1 MDRVVTKKGGIKA
14 MMRAIETT
22 AVVGP
27 DGALTIDQP
36 VDVPAGRHRVILVI
50 DEQVVPEDMAHYP
63 PGFFEETYGSLADDP
78 LPLTPEGGDEHEVPG

>member
-27 DGALTIDQP
+27 DGSVTIDQP
-36 VDVPAGRHRVILVI
+36 VDVSAGRHHAILVI
-50 DEQVVPEDMAHYP
+50 DEQVIPEDPANYP
-63 PGFFEETYGSLADDP
+63 PGFFEKTYGSLADDP
-78 LPLTPEGGDEHEVPG
+78 LPLMQEGGDEYEVCG

>member
-50 DEQVVPEDMAHYP
+50 DEQVVPEDMADYP
-63 PGFFEETYGSLADDP
+63 PGFFEETYGSIADDP
-78 LPLTPEGGDEHEVPG
+78 LPLTPEEGDEYEVPG

>member
-1 MDRVVTKKGGIKA
+1 MPAPVRHYGERVVWIEWVTKKGGIKA

-27 DGALTIDQP
+27 DGALTIAQP

-50 DEQVVPEDMAHYP
+50 DEQVVPEDMAN
-63 PGFFEETYGSLADDP
+63 
-78 LPLTPEGGDEHEVPG
+78 

>member
-36 VDVPAGRHRVILVI
+36 V
-50 DEQVVPEDMAHYP
+50 
-63 PGFFEETYGSLADDP
+63 ADDRP
-78 LPLTPEGGDEHEVPG
+78 TG

>member
-1 MDRVVTKKGGIKA
+1 MDRAVTEIGGIKA

-27 DGALTIDQP
+27 DGSVAIDQP

-50 DEQVVPEDMAHYP
+50 DEQVVPEDMANYP

-78 LPLTPEGGDEHEVPG
+78 LPLTPEGGDEYAVPG

>member
-1 MDRVVTKKGGIKA
+1 MDPGVTKKERIKA

-36 VDVPAGRHRVILVI
+36 IDVPAGRHRVILVI
-50 DEQVVPEDMAHYP
+50 DEQVVPGDMAHYP
-63 PGFFEETYGSLADDP
+63 LGFFEETYGSLADDP
-78 LPLTPEGGDEHEVPG
+78 LPLA